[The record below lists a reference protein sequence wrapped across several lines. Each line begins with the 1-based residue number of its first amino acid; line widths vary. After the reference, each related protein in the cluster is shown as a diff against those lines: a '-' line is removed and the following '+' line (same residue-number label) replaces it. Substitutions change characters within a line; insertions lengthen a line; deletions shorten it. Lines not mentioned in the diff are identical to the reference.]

1 MTEIRTDYIDQE
13 TIEASDFDKAFKS
26 IKGSVPGTQLHR
38 YNVTPAYVPASSP
51 SSFVTTGEPFRSG
64 TSQLYYGGERLVKDV
79 HYTEDV
85 ITNPLATTI
94 TFIPPHPGASQTNP
108 NLSGAE
114 IRMDFVW
121 NDNP

>member
-1 MTEIRTDYIDQE
+1 MTEIRTDYTDQE
-13 TIEASDFDKAFKS
+13 IIEATDMNKAFKS
-26 IKGSVPGTQLHR
+26 IKGSVPGLELHH
-38 YNVTPAYVPASSP
+38 YNETPAYVPASSP
-51 SSFVTTGEPFRSG
+51 SSFVTSSPFRAV

-85 ITNPLATTI
+85 ITNPLLTTI
-94 TFIPPHPGASQTNP
+94 TFIPPHPGATQTNP

-114 IRMDFVW
+114 IRIDYVW